1 MKNIAI
7 TNNKNS
13 VNGRDFEAYTFDEFL
28 TKASEEGID
37 SDVRLYVDCT
47 NLSEDFFG
55 IIEDNFPDVRYYTFD
70 DEVSSFMEKALDRI
84 ELWERNDQIDQ
95 EPNNEENSAA
105 NEEIDNFLDSFS
117 DDDNKDDKEEQE
129 DYRITELLNEYMTP
143 DSEDIKLEEFEED
156 SKEAAII
163 AFGSAKGGVG
173 KTFTC
178 LISAY
183 RFAKMHP
190 NLRVAICDFD
200 IVNGQIGVTIHA
212 PRANNMYGF
221 YKQYENG
228 NRRFK
233 TMKEYRVNV
242 NFFPKNVD
250 FYLAPRN
257 TFINNDEFWNQ
268 VFINLVGNYDVVFF
282 DTGIEYTHIRPIST
296 IYKVCDKLILLST
309 TSIKSV
315 SSVLNQI
322 SILTGNIPNNAYS
335 ADDNIANKM
344 YLVLTQIDMRD
355 DMNKTVFNN
364 FKSRIPVVAT
374 FGQINL
380 DIQQAEYKKR
390 WNIFDN
396 KDKFNAALDEIC
408 NIDLENINN

>member
-28 TKASEEGID
+28 VKASEEGID

-47 NLSEDFFG
+47 DLSEDFFG
-55 IIEDNFPDVRYYTFD
+55 IIEDNFPDVTYYTFD

-84 ELWERNDQIDQ
+84 ELWERTPSVSND
-95 EPNNEENSAA
+95 EENTSADD
-105 NEEIDNFLDSFS
+105 EIDNFLDGFS
-117 DDDNKDDKEEQE
+117 NEENKEDEEEQE
-129 DYRITELLNEYMTP
+129 DYRITELLNDYMAP
-143 DSEDIKLEEFEED
+143 DSEDVKLEEEFEED

-183 RFAKMHP
+183 RFAKTHP

-200 IVNGQIGVTIHA
+200 IINGQIGVTIHA
-212 PRANNMYGF
+212 PRAKNMYGF

-233 TMKEYRVNV
+233 AMKEYKVNV
-242 NFFPKNVD
+242 DFFPRNVD

-282 DTGIEYTHIRPIST
+282 DTGIEYTNIRPIST

-315 SSVLNQI
+315 YSVLNQI
-322 SILTGNIPNNAYS
+322 SILTGSIPNSTYS

-344 YLVLTQIDMRD
+344 YLVLTQIDMND

-396 KDKFNAALDEIC
+396 KEKFNVALDEIC
-408 NIDLENINN
+408 NIDLENIDN

>member
-7 TNNKNS
+7 TNNKDS
-13 VNGRDFEAYTFDEFL
+13 VKGRNFDAYTFDEFL
-28 TKASEEGID
+28 VKASEEGID

-47 NLSEDFFG
+47 DLSEDFFG

-70 DEVSSFMEKALDRI
+70 DEVSSFMGKALDRI
-84 ELWERNDQIDQ
+84 ELWERNIPVSD
-95 EPNNEENSAA
+95 NEENTVA
-105 NEEIDNFLDSFS
+105 NEEIDNFLDGFS
-117 DDDNKDDKEEQE
+117 NEENKEDEEQE
-129 DYRITELLNEYMTP
+129 DYRITELLNDYMAP
-143 DSEDIKLEEFEED
+143 DSEDVKLEEEFEED

-183 RFAKMHP
+183 RFAKTHP

-200 IVNGQIGVTIHA
+200 IINGQIGVTIHA
-212 PRANNMYGF
+212 PRAKNMYGF

-233 TMKEYRVNV
+233 TMKEYKVNV
-242 NFFPKNVD
+242 DFFPRNVD

-282 DTGIEYTHIRPIST
+282 DTGIEYTNIRPIST

-315 SSVLNQI
+315 YSVLNQI
-322 SILTGNIPNNAYS
+322 SILTGSIPNSTYS
-335 ADDNIANKM
+335 ADDNIGNKM
-344 YLVLTQIDMRD
+344 YLVLTQIDMND

-396 KDKFNAALDEIC
+396 KEKFNVALDEIC

>member
-7 TNNKNS
+7 TNNKDS
-13 VNGRDFEAYTFDEFL
+13 VRGRDFDAYTFDEFL
-28 TKASEEGID
+28 VKASEEGID
-37 SDVRLYVDCT
+37 SDVMLYVDCT
-47 NLSEDFFG
+47 DLSEDFFG

-70 DEVSSFMEKALDRI
+70 DEVSSFMGKALDRI
-84 ELWERNDQIDQ
+84 ELWERNPSVSD
-95 EPNNEENSAA
+95 NEENTAA
-105 NEEIDNFLDSFS
+105 NEEIDNFLDGFS
-117 DDDNKDDKEEQE
+117 NEENKEDEEEQE
-129 DYRITELLNEYMTP
+129 DYRITELLNDYMAP
-143 DSEDIKLEEFEED
+143 DSEDVKLEEEFEED
-156 SKEAAII
+156 SKEATII

-183 RFAKMHP
+183 RFAKTHP

-200 IVNGQIGVTIHA
+200 IINGQIGVTIHA
-212 PRANNMYGF
+212 PRAKNMYGF

-233 TMKEYRVNV
+233 TMKEYKVNV
-242 NFFPKNVD
+242 DFFPRNVD

-282 DTGIEYTHIRPIST
+282 DTGIEYTNIRPIST

-315 SSVLNQI
+315 YSVLNQI
-322 SILTGNIPNNAYS
+322 SILTGSIPNSTYS
-335 ADDNIANKM
+335 EEDNIGNKM
-344 YLVLTQIDMRD
+344 YLVLTQIDMND

-396 KDKFNAALDEIC
+396 KEKFNVALDEIC
-408 NIDLENINN
+408 NIDLENINNN

>member
-28 TKASEEGID
+28 VKASEEGID
-37 SDVRLYVDCT
+37 SDIKLYVDCT
-47 NLSEDFFG
+47 DLSEDFFG
-55 IIEDNFPDVRYYTFD
+55 IIEDNFPDVTYYTFD

-84 ELWERNDQIDQ
+84 ELWERN
-95 EPNNEENSAA
+95 PSVSNNEENTAA
-105 NEEIDNFLDSFS
+105 NDEIDNFLDGFS
-117 DDDNKDDKEEQE
+117 DEENKEDEEEHE
-129 DYRITELLNEYMTP
+129 DYRITELLNDYMTP
-143 DSEDIKLEEFEED
+143 DSEDVKLEEEFEED

-183 RFAKMHP
+183 RFAKTHP

-200 IVNGQIGVTIHA
+200 IINGQIGVTIHA
-212 PRANNMYGF
+212 PRAKNMYGF

-233 TMKEYRVNV
+233 AMKGYKVNV
-242 NFFPKNVD
+242 DFFPRNVD

-282 DTGIEYTHIRPIST
+282 DTGIEYTNIRPIST

-315 SSVLNQI
+315 YSVLNQI
-322 SILTGNIPNNAYS
+322 SILTGSIPNSTYS
-335 ADDNIANKM
+335 ADDNIGNKM
-344 YLVLTQIDMRD
+344 YLVLTQIDMND

-396 KDKFNAALDEIC
+396 KEKFNVALDEIC
-408 NIDLENINN
+408 NIDLENINNN

>member
-13 VNGRDFEAYTFDEFL
+13 VNDRDLEAYTFNEFL
-28 TKASEEGID
+28 VKASEEGID
-37 SDVRLYVDCT
+37 SDVKLYVDCT
-47 NLSEDFFG
+47 DLTEDFFG
-55 IIEDNFPDVRYYTFD
+55 IIEDNFPDVTYYTFD
-70 DEVSSFMEKALDRI
+70 DEVSSFMEKVLDRI
-84 ELWERNDQIDQ
+84 ELWERNPSVSD
-95 EPNNEENSAA
+95 NEENSAA
-105 NEEIDNFLDSFS
+105 NDEIDNFLDGFS
-117 DDDNKDDKEEQE
+117 NEENKEDEEEQE
-129 DYRITELLNEYMTP
+129 DYRITELLNDYMAP
-143 DSEDIKLEEFEED
+143 DSEDVRLEEEFEED

-183 RFAKMHP
+183 RFAKTHP

-200 IVNGQIGVTIHA
+200 IINGQIGVTIHA
-212 PRANNMYGF
+212 PRAKNMYGF

-233 TMKEYRVNV
+233 TMKEYKVNV
-242 NFFPKNVD
+242 DFFPRNVD

-282 DTGIEYTHIRPIST
+282 DTGIEYTNIRPIST

-315 SSVLNQI
+315 YSVLNQI
-322 SILTGNIPNNAYS
+322 SILTGSIPNSTYS
-335 ADDNIANKM
+335 ADDNIGNKM
-344 YLVLTQIDMRD
+344 YLVLTQIDMND

-396 KDKFNAALDEIC
+396 KEKFNVALDEIC
-408 NIDLENINN
+408 NIDLENIDNN